1 MIRIR
6 RSTPSD
12 GPRAIEIWR
21 SSVDATHDFLS
32 AKDREVID
40 AEVVSFLP
48 KAPLWLAVDQ
58 NDMPVGFMML
68 DGDRMEAL
76 FIRAAHRGVGIGRAL
91 VEHAL
96 TISPELETEVNEQ
109 NAQALAFYEH
119 MGFERTGRSERD
131 AQGRPYPLIH
141 LLHRGA

>member
-1 MIRIR
+1 
-6 RSTPSD
+6 
-12 GPRAIEIWR
+12 
-21 SSVDATHDFLS
+21 VDATHDFLS